1 VRILEVVR
9 VYWTD
14 ANGQSREDFCKL
26 SELVTKMSEI
36 EANNG
41 KLVSISAKNRSAQ
54 SPAPS
59 RLSRR
64 HS

>member
-1 VRILEVVR
+1 VRILEAVR

-14 ANGQSREDFCKL
+14 ATGQSREDFCKL

-36 EANNG
+36 EANRG
-41 KLVSISAKNRSAQ
+41 KLVSISATHHNGQ
-54 SPAPS
+54 SPARSQP
-59 RLSRR
+59 SRR